1 LSAAKQ
7 RGGGVCD
14 GSGQAAMEAAGGR
27 QSRRRA
33 GSRRAAVDEPRL
45 TLRQIKVTA
54 AGCGQHAAQETPMTT
69 VLNSLDAAVDAV
81 LARIPGPIVLGLP
94 LGIGKPNAFVN
105 RLYERVAAEP
115 ARRLTIITALSL
127 EKPEGKSELE
137 RHFLEPLVA
146 RVFKDYPDL
155 AYVKALRHGSLPPN
169 IEVREF
175 FLKTGDYLGNAD
187 AQQQYISTNYTFVAR
202 DMLGQGLNVIA
213 QAVASEGEGDA
224 WRLSLSS
231 NPDVVLEL
239 VERFAETGQELL
251 KIAVINREMPF
262 MPNGAEVPP
271 GFFDLVVSDP
281 QATHTLFAPPNAKIS
296 TADYAIG
303 LHASSWVVDGGT
315 LQIGIGSLG
324 DAIVQALILREQHNA
339 EYRQILAGLG
349 SAPGLEPGRFK
360 QGLYGCSEM
369 FVNGFLQLI
378 EAGILRRPVFGDAAL
393 QQLVNEGRIDPAR
406 PGDQALQALRDE
418 GRISE
423 PPSAADQAFLRRF
436 GLDHPDRPL
445 RGGIVMTGGFFLGPG
460 DFYARLRSMPAER
473 KAQIDMTRIDF
484 INQLYGRDAEQTE
497 LKRLQRVK
505 ARFMN
510 TTMKVTLLG
519 AAASDALESGQ
530 VVSGV
535 GGQYNFVAMAHA
547 LPDARS
553 ILMLRSTHDTPTGP
567 VSNIVWGYGH
577 TTIPRHLRDI
587 VITEYGVAD
596 LRGQPDHE
604 VVKRLIAIADSR
616 FQPELLR
623 EAKAQGKLAGDWQ
636 LPAQQ
641 QRNLPEQLDAL
652 LHPWTVAGLLPGF
665 PFGTDLTADELKIVA
680 ALRRLKKATQ
690 HPVELVGMVLRSV
703 WEGREAPPAYLQRLG
718 LDEAQGFKAM
728 FLRKLFAGNL

>member
-1 LSAAKQ
+1 MPPVTLS
-7 RGGGVCD
+7 
-14 GSGQAAMEAAGGR
+14 
-27 QSRRRA
+27 
-33 GSRRAAVDEPRL
+33 
-45 TLRQIKVTA
+45 
-54 AGCGQHAAQETPMTT
+54 
-69 VLNSLDAAVDAV
+69 SLDAAVDAV
-81 LARIPGPIVLGLP
+81 LARLPGPIVLGLP

-105 RLYERVAAEP
+105 RLYERIAAEP
-115 ARRLTIITALSL
+115 DRQLTIITALSL
-127 EKPEGKSELE
+127 EKPAGKSELE

-169 IEVREF
+169 ITVREF

-239 VERFAETGQELL
+239 VERFAETGQPLL
-251 KIAVINREMPF
+251 KVGVVNREMPF
-262 MPNGAEVPP
+262 MPNGAEVAP
-271 GFFDLVVSDP
+271 GFFDLVVTDP
-281 QATHTLFAPPNAKIS
+281 QATHTLFAPPNAKVS

-303 LHASSWVVDGGT
+303 LHASSWVADGGT

-324 DAIVQALILREQHNA
+324 DAIAQALILRERHNA

-349 SAPGLEPGRFK
+349 SAPGLDLGRFA

-369 FVNGFLQLI
+369 FVNGFLQLMQ
-378 EAGILRRPVFGDAAL
+378 AGILRRPVFADAAL
-393 QQLVNEGRIDPAR
+393 QQLVNEGRIDPQH
-406 PGDQALQALRDE
+406 PGRAALQALREE

-423 PPSAADQAFLRRF
+423 PPSAADQAFLQRV
-436 GLDHPDRPL
+436 GLDRPDQPL

-460 DFYARLRSMPAER
+460 DFYARLRDMPAAQ

-553 ILMLRSTHDTPTGP
+553 ILMLRSTHDTPSGP

-577 TTIPRHLRDI
+577 TTIPRHLRDL

-604 VVKRLIAIADSR
+604 VVQRLIAIADSR
-616 FQPELLR
+616 FQPALLR
-623 EAKAQGKLAGDWQ
+623 EAKAHGKLAADWQ
-636 LPAQQ
+636 LPPEHQH
-641 QRNLPEQLDAL
+641 NLPERLDAL
-652 LHPWTVAGLLPGF
+652 LHPWTHAGLLPGF
-665 PFGTDLTADELKIVA
+665 PFGTDLTDDELTIVA

-690 HPVELVGMVLRSV
+690 HPVELVGMVLRSL
-703 WEGREAPPAYLQRLG
+703 WDGREAPPAYLQRLG
-718 LDEAQGFKAM
+718 LDEAQGFKAL

>member
-1 LSAAKQ
+1 MS
-7 RGGGVCD
+7 
-14 GSGQAAMEAAGGR
+14 
-27 QSRRRA
+27 
-33 GSRRAAVDEPRL
+33 
-45 TLRQIKVTA
+45 
-54 AGCGQHAAQETPMTT
+54 T
-69 VLNSLDAAVDAV
+69 VLNSLDAAVDAL

-105 RLYERVAAEP
+105 RLYQRVAAEP
-115 ARRLTIITALSL
+115 SRRLTIITALSL

-137 RHFLEPLVA
+137 RHFLEPLVE

-155 AYVKALRHGSLPPN
+155 AYVKALRQGSLPPN

-175 FLKTGDYLGNAD
+175 FLKTGDYLGNVD

-239 VERFAETGQELL
+239 VERFAETGQPLL
-251 KIAVINREMPF
+251 KIGVINRELPF
-262 MPNGAEVPP
+262 MPNGAEVAPC
-271 GFFDLVVSDP
+271 FFDLVVTDP
-281 QATHTLFAPPNAKIS
+281 AATHSLFAPPNAKIS

-303 LHASSWVVDGGT
+303 LHASSWVADGGT

-324 DAIVQALILREQHNA
+324 DAIAQALILRERHNA
-339 EYRQILAGLG
+339 EYRQILASLG
-349 SAPGLEPGRFK
+349 SAPGLELGRFA

-378 EAGILRRPVFGDAAL
+378 EAGILRREVFGDAAL
-393 QQLVNEGRIDPAR
+393 QQLVNEGRIAPSR
-406 PGDQALQALRDE
+406 PGEQALQALRDE
-418 GRISE
+418 GRLSD
-423 PPSAADQAFLRRF
+423 PPTAADQAFLRRF
-436 GLDHPDRPL
+436 GLDQPEQPL

-460 DFYARLRSMPAER
+460 DFYESLRRMPPAQKAR
-473 KAQIDMTRIDF
+473 IDMTRIDF

-553 ILMLRSTHDTPTGP
+553 ILMLRSTHDTAAGP

-616 FQPELLR
+616 FQPELLQQ
-623 EAKAQGKLAGDWQ
+623 AKAQGKLAADWQ
-636 LPAQQ
+636 LPAE
-641 QRNLPEQLDAL
+641 RRHNLPERLDAL
-652 LHPWTVAGLLPGF
+652 LHPWTAAGLLPGF
-665 PFGTDLTADELKIVA
+665 PFGTDLSADELTIVA

>member
-1 LSAAKQ
+1 MS
-7 RGGGVCD
+7 
-14 GSGQAAMEAAGGR
+14 
-27 QSRRRA
+27 
-33 GSRRAAVDEPRL
+33 
-45 TLRQIKVTA
+45 
-54 AGCGQHAAQETPMTT
+54 T

-115 ARRLTIITALSL
+115 GRQLTIITALSL

-262 MPNGAEVPP
+262 MPNGAEVAP
-271 GFFDLVVSDP
+271 GFFDLVVTDP
-281 QATHTLFAPPNAKIS
+281 AATHTLFAPPNAKIS

-324 DAIVQALILREQHNA
+324 DAIAQALILRERYNA

-349 SAPGLEPGRFK
+349 SAPGLELGRFER
-360 QGLYGCSEM
+360 GLYGCSEM

-378 EAGILRRPVFGDAAL
+378 EAGILRRQVFGDAAL

-406 PGDQALQALRDE
+406 PGEQALQALRDE

-460 DFYARLRSMPAER
+460 DFYARLRSMPAEQ

-553 ILMLRSTHDTPTGP
+553 ILMLRSTHDTAAGP

-616 FQPELLR
+616 FQPELLQQ
-623 EAKAQGKLAGDWQ
+623 AKAQGKLAADWQ
-636 LPAQQ
+636 LPPEQ

-652 LHPWTVAGLLPGF
+652 LHPWTQAGLLPGF

-690 HPVELVGMVLRSV
+690 HPVELVGMALRAV

-728 FLRKLFAGNL
+728 FLRRLFAGNL

>member
-1 LSAAKQ
+1 MS
-7 RGGGVCD
+7 
-14 GSGQAAMEAAGGR
+14 
-27 QSRRRA
+27 
-33 GSRRAAVDEPRL
+33 
-45 TLRQIKVTA
+45 
-54 AGCGQHAAQETPMTT
+54 T

-115 ARRLTIITALSL
+115 GRRLSIITALSL
-127 EKPEGKSELE
+127 ERPEGKSELE

-271 GFFDLVVSDP
+271 GFFDLVVTDP
-281 QATHTLFAPPNAKIS
+281 AATHTLFAPPNAKIS

-324 DAIVQALILREQHNA
+324 DAIAQALILREQHNA

-349 SAPGLEPGRFK
+349 SAPGLELGRFE

-378 EAGILRRPVFGDAAL
+378 EAGILRRQVFGDAAL

-406 PGDQALQALRDE
+406 PGEQALQALRDE
-418 GRISE
+418 GRLSE
-423 PPSAADQAFLRRF
+423 PTSAADQAFLRRY

-510 TTMKVTLLG
+510 TTMKLTLLG

-553 ILMLRSTHDTPTGP
+553 ILMLRSTHDTAAGP

-616 FQPELLR
+616 FQPELLQQ
-623 EAKAQGKLAGDWQ
+623 AKAQGKLAADWQ
-636 LPAQQ
+636 LPPQQ

-652 LHPWTVAGLLPGF
+652 LHPWTQAGLLPGF

-690 HPVELVGMVLRSV
+690 HPVELVGMALRAV

-728 FLRKLFAGNL
+728 FLRRLFAGNL